1 MRTLLRC
8 LGWLFAALAAAF
20 LTRDLYQL
28 VDQGIFQP
36 LSTGFVWFTLHP
48 TSLQLAEAGIS
59 RHVSQFLWHPVISTI
74 LTWPAFAVTGGL
86 AILFFLG
93 GRKPGRPPS
102 RSRSGEYFKQD

>member
-1 MRTLLRC
+1 MHTLLRC
-8 LGWLFAALAAAF
+8 LGWIFAGLAAAF

-28 VDQGIFQP
+28 VEHGGFAP

-86 AILFFLG
+86 AVLFFLG
-93 GRKPGRPPS
+93 GRKPGRTAS
-102 RSRSGEYFKQD
+102 RSRSGDYFKQD